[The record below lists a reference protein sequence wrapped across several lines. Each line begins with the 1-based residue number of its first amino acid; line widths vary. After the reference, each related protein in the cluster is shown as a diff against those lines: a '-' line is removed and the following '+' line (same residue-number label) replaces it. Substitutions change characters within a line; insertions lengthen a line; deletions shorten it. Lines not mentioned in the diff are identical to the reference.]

1 MKKKLLIKDLLFL
14 VKKSF
19 CCLLIVSSC
28 FLFSA
33 VSLAEEAGNSG
44 ENPTP
49 PENDVGFAVE
59 PVQTATQI
67 DSQKGFYF
75 IKVEPNQPQ
84 ELAIKIRSTNVAPA
98 TVSIYV
104 KNAYTNQMGS
114 IDYDSDDYERD
125 ATLTDSVEELTSV
138 SEKKVTIQ
146 NYEEKIVT
154 ISVNPPKEKFSGVKG
169 GTICI
174 MKADSSE
181 AKEGL
186 SSTFGYRI
194 GLLLTED
201 SEVYDDGSS
210 LNLLEVRSTV
220 HQGKR
225 VIQAR
230 MQNPEPKV
238 LNDLMIETKLYKKG
252 SREVLKKRT
261 ANNMRMA
268 PNSQFD
274 FSTNWGIDPI
284 KSGTY
289 TLQVRAQSGTN
300 TWQWKKDV
308 TIGEK
313 QAKKINEEASFT
325 ITYPEWV
332 PLVTLLIGVIS
343 LILIGCLY
351 VRNKKWN
358 VS

>member
-1 MKKKLLIKDLLFL
+1 MKKRFLTKNTLSLLM
-14 VKKSF
+14 KSL
-19 CCLLIVSSC
+19 CCLLIASSC
-28 FLFSA
+28 FLYSSVGF
-33 VSLAEEAGNSG
+33 AEDSSNTG
-44 ENPTP
+44 ETETQ

-59 PVQTATQI
+59 PVQPSTQI

-75 IKVEPNQPQ
+75 IKVEPGKPQ
-84 ELAIKIRSTNVAPA
+84 ELSIKIRSTNVTPA
-98 TVSIYV
+98 TVKIYV
-104 KNAYTNQMGS
+104 KNAYTNQNGV
-114 IDYDSDDYERD
+114 IDYDNEDYKRD
-125 ATLTDSVEELTSV
+125 ATLKDSVEELTSV
-138 SEKKVTIQ
+138 SEKEVTVK
-146 NYEEKIVT
+146 NYEEKIVKIKIT
-154 ISVNPPKEKFSGVKG
+154 PPDEKFTGVKG

-186 SSTFGYRI
+186 SSTFGYRV

-201 SEVYDDGSS
+201 SEVYNDGSS
-210 LNLLEVRSTV
+210 LNFLSARSTV

-230 MQNPEPKV
+230 MQNPESKV
-238 LNDLMIETKLYKKG
+238 LDDLMIETKLYKKG

-289 TLQVRAQSGTN
+289 TLQIRAQSGTN
-300 TWQWKKDV
+300 TWEWKKDF

-325 ITYPEWV
+325 ITYPEWIPIV
-332 PLVTLLIGVIS
+332 VVLLGITSI
-343 LILIGCLY
+343 LLIGCLY
-351 VRNKKWN
+351 VRSKKWE
-358 VS
+358 V

>member
-1 MKKKLLIKDLLFL
+1 MKKKSLNKDVLFRL
-14 VKKSF
+14 KRSL
-19 CCLLIVSSC
+19 CCLLVISC
-28 FLFSA
+28 CFIFGST
-33 VSLAEEAGNSG
+33 SFAEESGSTGGND
-44 ENPTP
+44 EQ

-75 IKVEPNQPQ
+75 IKVEPGEPQ
-84 ELAIKIRSTNVAPA
+84 ELSVKIRSTNVAPA
-98 TVSIYV
+98 TVKVYV
-104 KNAYTNQMGS
+104 KNAYTNQNGA
-114 IDYDSDDYERD
+114 IDYDNEDYRQD
-125 ATLTDSVEELTSV
+125 PTLKDSVEEIASV
-138 SEKKVTIQ
+138 SEKKITVQ
-146 NYEEKIVT
+146 NYEEKIVKIT
-154 ISVNPPKEKFSGVKG
+154 IAPPDAPFSGVKG

-174 MKADSSE
+174 MKADSE
-181 AKEGL
+181 KVEEGL

-194 GLLLTED
+194 GLLVTED
-201 SEVYDDGSS
+201 SEVYNDGSS
-210 LNLLEVRSTV
+210 LNLLNVRSTV

-230 MQNPEPKV
+230 MQNPESKV
-238 LNDLMIETKLYKKG
+238 LDDLMIETKLYKKG

-300 TWQWKKDV
+300 TWKWKKDF

-313 QAKKINEEASFT
+313 EATKINEEASFT
-325 ITYPEWV
+325 ITYPKWV
-332 PLVTLLIGVIS
+332 PLVVVLLGVTSI
-343 LILIGCLY
+343 ILIGCLY
-351 VRNKKWN
+351 VRSKKWDI
-358 VS
+358 

>member
-28 FLFSA
+28 FLFST
-33 VSLAEEAGNSG
+33 VSLAEEAGSSG
-44 ENPTP
+44 EKATQ

-84 ELAIKIRSTNVAPA
+84 ELSIKIRSTNVAPA

-104 KNAYTNQMGS
+104 KNAYTNQNGS

-138 SEKKVTIQ
+138 SEKKVTVK

-154 ISVNPPKEKFSGVKG
+154 ISVNPPHEKFSGVKG

-181 AKEGL
+181 EKEGL
-186 SSTFGYRI
+186 SSTFEYRI

-210 LNLLEVRSTV
+210 LNLLKVRSTV

-238 LNDLMIETKLYKKG
+238 LKDLMIETKLYKKG
-252 SREVLKKRT
+252 SREVIKKRT

-300 TWQWKKDV
+300 TWEWKKDF

-325 ITYPEWV
+325 ITFPEWV
-332 PLVTLLIGVIS
+332 PLVTILIGVVSI
-343 LILIGCLY
+343 ILIGCLY
-351 VRNKKWN
+351 VRSKKWN
-358 VS
+358 VP

>member
-1 MKKKLLIKDLLFL
+1 MKKTFLKKDTWFLL
-14 VKKSF
+14 KKSF
-19 CCLLIVSSC
+19 YCLLIISSC
-28 FLFSA
+28 FLFNSI
-33 VSLAEEAGNSG
+33 SFAEETDNTGG
-44 ENPTP
+44 QKEQ

-59 PVQTATQI
+59 PVQPATQI
-67 DSQKGFYF
+67 DAQKGFYF
-75 IKVEPNQPQ
+75 IKVEPGQPQ
-84 ELAIKIRSTNVAPA
+84 ELSIKIRSTNTSPA
-98 TVSIYV
+98 TVNIYV
-104 KNAYTNQMGS
+104 KNAYTNQNGA
-114 IDYDSDDYERD
+114 IDYDNDEYNRD
-125 ATLTDSVEELTSV
+125 PTLKDSVEELTAV
-138 SEKKVTIQ
+138 SEKKVTVK
-146 NYEEKIVT
+146 NYEEKIVKLT
-154 ISVNPPKEKFSGVKG
+154 VSPPEKKFTGVKG

-174 MKADSSE
+174 MNADSSE

-186 SSTFGYRI
+186 CSTFGYRI

-210 LNLLEVRSTV
+210 LKLLGVRSTV

-225 VIQAR
+225 VIQAQ
-230 MQNPEPKV
+230 MQNPEPKI

-252 SREVLKKRT
+252 SREVIKKRT

-289 TLQVRAQSGTN
+289 TLQVHAQSGTN
-300 TWQWKKDV
+300 TWGWKKDF

-332 PLVTLLIGVIS
+332 PLVTILIGVVSI
-343 LILIGCLY
+343 ILIGCLY
-351 VRNKKWN
+351 VRSNKWN
-358 VS
+358 TP

>member
-1 MKKKLLIKDLLFL
+1 MFSSA
-14 VKKSF
+14 SF
-19 CCLLIVSSC
+19 
-28 FLFSA
+28 
-33 VSLAEEAGNSG
+33 AEESENTG
-44 ENPTP
+44 ENDEQ

-59 PVQTATQI
+59 PVQTTTQI

-75 IKVEPNQPQ
+75 IKVEPGKPQ
-84 ELAIKIRSTNVAPA
+84 ELSVKIRSTNETPA
-98 TVSIYV
+98 TINIYV
-104 KNAYTNQMGS
+104 KNAYTNQNGA
-114 IDYDSDDYERD
+114 IDYDNDDYKRD
-125 ATLTDSVEELTSV
+125 STLKDSVEEITSV
-138 SEKKVTIQ
+138 SEKTVTVQ
-146 NYEEKIVT
+146 NYEEKIVKIT
-154 ISVNPPKEKFSGVKG
+154 VAPPDDPFSGVKG

-194 GLLLTED
+194 GLLVTED
-201 SEVYDDGSS
+201 SEVYNDGSS
-210 LNLLEVRSTV
+210 LNLLNVRSTV

-238 LNDLMIETKLYKKG
+238 LDDLMIETKLYKKG

-284 KSGTY
+284 RSGTY
-289 TLQVRAQSGTN
+289 TLHVRAQSGSN
-300 TWQWKKDV
+300 TWEWKKDF

-313 QAKKINEEASFT
+313 EAKKINEEASFT
-325 ITYPEWV
+325 ITYPKWV
-332 PLVTLLIGVIS
+332 PLVTILIGLTSI
-343 LILIGCLY
+343 ILIGCLY
-351 VRNKKWN
+351 VRSKKWN